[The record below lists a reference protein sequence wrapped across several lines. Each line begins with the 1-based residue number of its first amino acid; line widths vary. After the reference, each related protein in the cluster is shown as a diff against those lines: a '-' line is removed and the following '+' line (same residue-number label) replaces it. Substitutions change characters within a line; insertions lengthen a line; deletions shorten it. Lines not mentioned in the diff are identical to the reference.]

1 MCEFDNP
8 DKAFASDLYLIYK
21 RLPSARVCM
30 SDKDC
35 LLMFYLSHKYIA
47 THCTQPVKEQLT
59 A

>member
-47 THCTQPVKEQLT
+47 THCTQPVIN
-59 A
+59 

>member
-30 SDKDC
+30 S
-35 LLMFYLSHKYIA
+35 HKYIA
-47 THCTQPVKEQLT
+47 THCTQPVKKQLT